1 MDRFNVAVDV
11 VQNAGDLLRQC
22 RLEESEICQKT
33 GHQDLVTHWDRKI
46 EQLLRNEI
54 LTAFPQDSIV
64 GEEYPPEAHRTGSM
78 TWYIDPIDGTTNFI
92 NQHQNYAISVG
103 CWEGSTPLFGLVLDV
118 ERETLYWA
126 KRGGGAWQDQT
137 QIHTS
142 GRREL
147 SELLLTTPGLQYT
160 FLEPH
165 SYQERMIRLSRK
177 VRGVRCLGSVAL
189 ELCEVATGRPGGS
202 VRHHALLPLGSQR
215 GADHPGGGRRRD
227 LHSGRGRTA
236 PGSEEHG
243 ARSQCYGTERL
254 HPLCMRTAR
263 RKRFEGHFWSIV
275 IGKHSHCLQPRKS

>member
-1 MDRFNVAVDV
+1 MDRFNVAVEV
-11 VQNAGDLLRQC
+11 VQNAGNILRQC
-22 RLEESEICQKT
+22 SLENAEICQKT
-33 GHQDLVTHWDRKI
+33 GHQDLVTRWDRRI

-54 LTAFPQDSIV
+54 LTAFSQDSIV
-64 GEEYPPEAHRTGSM
+64 GEEYPPEAHRTGAV

-189 ELCEVATGRPGGS
+189 ELCEVATGRADLFVTMRSSPWDHNAARIILEEAGGAIFT
-202 VRHHALLPLGSQR
+202 VDGDELPLEQKSTVLGLNS
-215 GADHPGGGRRRD
+215 ASLKEDI
-227 LHSGRGRTA
+227 
-236 PGSEEHG
+236 
-243 ARSQCYGTERL
+243 
-254 HPLCMRTAR
+254 LC
-263 RKRFEGHFWSIV
+263 G
-275 IGKHSHCLQPRKS
+275 

>member
-1 MDRFNVAVDV
+1 MDRFNVAVEV
-11 VQNAGDLLRQC
+11 VQNAGDLLRRC
-22 RLEESEICQKT
+22 HLEEAEICQKT

-54 LTAFPQDSIV
+54 LTAFPRDSIV
-64 GEEYPPEAHRTGSM
+64 GEEYPPKAHRTGAV

-103 CWEGSTPLFGLVLDV
+103 CWEGNTPLFGLVLDV
-118 ERETLYWA
+118 ERETLYWG
-126 KRGGGAWQDQT
+126 KHSGGAWQDQT
-137 QIHTS
+137 PIHTS

-189 ELCEVATGRPGGS
+189 ELCEVATGRADLFVTMRSSPWDHNAARIILEEAGGAIFT
-202 VRHHALLPLGSQR
+202 VDGGELPLDQKSTVL
-215 GADHPGGGRRRD
+215 ALNAMELKD
-227 LHSGRGRTA
+227 
-236 PGSEEHG
+236 
-243 ARSQCYGTERL
+243 CI
-254 HPLCMRTAR
+254 LC
-263 RKRFEGHFWSIV
+263 V
-275 IGKHSHCLQPRKS
+275 